1 MKRRFYYADFKKTTA
16 FIFALLSMTTMN
28 GMCTN
33 AGGEKGIFTDET
45 VEFYNYWKE
54 RYVVQDTYLT
64 DEKQYYVWYS
74 DEEYSDNNAG
84 IEVTVS
90 EAHGYGML
98 ISASM
103 AEYDVNAKDIFDGMY
118 RYYRSHLSEIGPNLM
133 AWQQQDNGTAIVN
146 VSGADSATDGDMD
159 IAYSLLIAD
168 SVWGSDEEI
177 DYKQS
182 AIDIIND
189 IMKYEVN
196 KTDWVLQ
203 LGDWAYWSDEG
214 DVNYSAT
221 RASDFMM
228 QYMPVFAEVTGDDR
242 WLNVYDSTY
251 RIINSIVDEY
261 NTGILPDF
269 IVKDSETG
277 KFIPSPPNFLES
289 DYDGYYYY
297 NSCRTPWRIGMD
309 YLINKNSDAKK
320 FSDTITSFISKA
332 TNGDP
337 SEIKAGY
344 KLDGTPIEDYDDLCF
359 TAPFMIAAACGDN
372 TEWHDDVRDTVLS
385 YGEDVYFGDTIKMLC
400 LMIDDGGWI
409 VPENQE
415 ESIIGDVNV
424 DGEFSIADVVSMQ
437 KYILGI
443 ESPDNIKA
451 GDINGDESTD
461 VFDLCIMKKMIIS

>member
-1 MKRRFYYADFKKTTA
+1 MHILKRTTA
-16 FIFALLSMTTMN
+16 FLFALVSMATMN
-28 GMCTN
+28 GMCAV

-54 RYVVQDTYLT
+54 KYIVQDTYVT
-64 DEKQYYVWYS
+64 DENQYYVWYS
-74 DEEYSDNNAG
+74 DEEYSDNNTG

-90 EAHGYGML
+90 EAQGYGML
-98 ISASM
+98 IAASM
-103 AEYDVNAKDIFDGMY
+103 AEYDIYAKDIFDGMY

-133 AWQQQDNGTAIVN
+133 AWQQQDDGTAIVN

-168 SVWGSDEEI
+168 SVWGSDEGI

-189 IMKYEVN
+189 IMEYEVN

-203 LGDWAYWSDEG
+203 LGDWAYYTDES

-221 RASDFMM
+221 RASDFIM
-228 QYMPVFAEVTGDDR
+228 QYMPVFAEVTGDER

-251 RIINSIVDEY
+251 RIIDSIVDEY

-269 IVKDSETG
+269 IVKDNETG

-289 DYDGYYYY
+289 EYDGYYYY

-309 YLINKNSDAKK
+309 YLINKNSLAKK

-344 KLDGTPIEDYDDLCF
+344 KLDGTPVEDYDDLCF
-359 TAPFMIAAACGDN
+359 IAPFMITSAYDDDK
-372 TEWHDDVRDTVLS
+372 TWHDAVRDTVLN

-400 LMIDDGGWI
+400 LMVDDGGWI
-409 VPENQE
+409 VPEYRQE
-415 ESIIGDVNV
+415 GVEGDVNS
-424 DGEFSIADVVSMQ
+424 DGEFSVADVVSMQ
-437 KYILGI
+437 KYILGT
-443 ESPDNIKA
+443 ESLKDLKA
-451 GDINGDESTD
+451 GDVNKDGYADS
-461 VFDLCIMKKMIIS
+461 FDLSLMKKMIISK

>member
-1 MKRRFYYADFKKTTA
+1 MHILKRTTA
-16 FIFALLSMTTMN
+16 FLFALVSMATMN
-28 GMCTN
+28 GMCAV

-54 RYVVQDTYLT
+54 RYVVQDTYVT

-74 DEEYSDNNAG
+74 DEEYSDNNTG

-90 EAHGYGML
+90 EAQGYGML
-98 ISASM
+98 IAASM
-103 AEYDVNAKDIFDGMY
+103 AEYDIYAKDIFDGMY

-168 SVWGSDEEI
+168 SVWGSDEGI

-203 LGDWAYWSDEG
+203 LGDWAYYTDES

-221 RASDFMM
+221 RASDFIM
-228 QYMPVFAEVTGDDR
+228 QYMPVFAEVTGDER

-251 RIINSIVDEY
+251 RIIDSIVDEY

-289 DYDGYYYY
+289 EYDGYYYY

-309 YLINKNSDAKK
+309 YLINKNSSAKK

-344 KLDGTPIEDYDDLCF
+344 TLDGTPVEDYDDLCF
-359 TAPFMIAAACGDN
+359 IAPFMITSAYDDDK
-372 TEWHDDVRDTVLS
+372 TWHDAVRDTVLN

-400 LMIDDGGWI
+400 LMVDDGGWI
-409 VPENQE
+409 VPEYRQE
-415 ESIIGDVNV
+415 SVEGDVNS
-424 DGEFSIADVVSMQ
+424 DGEFSVADVVSMQ
-437 KYILGI
+437 KYILGT
-443 ESPDNIKA
+443 ESLKDLKA
-451 GDINGDESTD
+451 GDVNKDGYADS
-461 VFDLCIMKKMIIS
+461 FDLSLMKKMIISK

>member
-1 MKRRFYYADFKKTTA
+1 MHILKRTTA
-16 FIFALLSMTTMN
+16 FLFALVSMATMN
-28 GMCTN
+28 GMCAV

-54 RYVVQDTYLT
+54 RYVVQDTYVT

-74 DEEYSDNNAG
+74 DEEYSDNNTG

-90 EAHGYGML
+90 EAQGYGML
-98 ISASM
+98 IAASM
-103 AEYDVNAKDIFDGMY
+103 AEYDIYAKDIFDGMY

-168 SVWGSDEEI
+168 SVWGSDEGI

-189 IMKYEVN
+189 IMEYEVN

-203 LGDWAYWSDEG
+203 LGDWAYYTDES

-221 RASDFMM
+221 RASDFIM
-228 QYMPVFAEVTGDDR
+228 QYMPVFAEVTGDER

-251 RIINSIVDEY
+251 RIIDSIVDEY

-289 DYDGYYYY
+289 EYDGYYYY

-309 YLINKNSDAKK
+309 YLINKNSSAKK

-344 KLDGTPIEDYDDLCF
+344 KLDGTPVEDYDDLCF
-359 TAPFMIAAACGDN
+359 IAPFMIAAACGDN
-372 TEWHDDVRDTVLS
+372 TEWHDAVRDIVLN

-400 LMIDDGGWI
+400 LMVDDGGWI
-409 VPENQE
+409 VPEYRQE
-415 ESIIGDVNV
+415 SVEGDVNS
-424 DGEFSIADVVSMQ
+424 DGEFSVADVVSMQ
-437 KYILGI
+437 KYILGT
-443 ESPDNIKA
+443 ESLKDLKA
-451 GDINGDESTD
+451 GDVNKDGYADS
-461 VFDLCIMKKMIIS
+461 FDLSLMKKMIISK

>member
-1 MKRRFYYADFKKTTA
+1 MHILKRTTA
-16 FIFALLSMTTMN
+16 FLFALVSMATMN
-28 GMCTN
+28 GMC
-33 AGGEKGIFTDET
+33 AVADSEKGIFTDET

-54 RYVVQDTYLT
+54 KYIVQDTYVT
-64 DEKQYYVWYS
+64 DENQYYVWYS
-74 DEEYSDNNAG
+74 DEEYSDNNTG

-90 EAHGYGML
+90 EAQGYGML
-98 ISASM
+98 IAASM
-103 AEYDVNAKDIFDGMY
+103 AEYDIYAKDIFDGMY

-168 SVWGSDEEI
+168 SVWGSDEGI

-189 IMKYEVN
+189 IMEYEVN

-203 LGDWAYWSDEG
+203 LGDWAYYTDES

-221 RASDFMM
+221 RASDFIM
-228 QYMPVFAEVTGDDR
+228 QYMPVFAEVTGDER

-251 RIINSIVDEY
+251 RIIDSIVDEY

-289 DYDGYYYY
+289 EYDGYYYY

-309 YLINKNSDAKK
+309 YLINKNSSAKK

-344 KLDGTPIEDYDDLCF
+344 KLDGTPVEDYDDLCF
-359 TAPFMIAAACGDN
+359 IAPFMIAAACGDN
-372 TEWHDDVRDTVLS
+372 TEWHDAVRDIVLN

-400 LMIDDGGWI
+400 LMVDDGGWI
-409 VPENQE
+409 VPEYRQE
-415 ESIIGDVNV
+415 SVEGDVNS
-424 DGEFSIADVVSMQ
+424 DGEFSVADVVSMQ
-437 KYILGI
+437 KYILGT
-443 ESPDNIKA
+443 ESLKDLKA
-451 GDINGDESTD
+451 GDVNKDGYADS
-461 VFDLCIMKKMIIS
+461 FDLSLMKKMIISK

>member
-1 MKRRFYYADFKKTTA
+1 MHILKRTTA
-16 FIFALLSMTTMN
+16 FLFALVSMATMN
-28 GMCTN
+28 GMCAV

-54 RYVVQDTYLT
+54 RYVVQDTYKT

-74 DEEYSDNNAG
+74 DEEYSDNNTG

-98 ISASM
+98 IAASM
-103 AEYDVNAKDIFDGMY
+103 AEYDIYAKDIFDGMY

-168 SVWGSDEEI
+168 SVWGSDEGI

-189 IMKYEVN
+189 IMEYEVN

-203 LGDWAYWSDEG
+203 LGDWAYYTDES

-221 RASDFMM
+221 RASDFIM
-228 QYMPVFAEVTGDDR
+228 QYMPVFAEVTGDER

-251 RIINSIVDEY
+251 SIINSIVDEY

-289 DYDGYYYY
+289 EYDGYYYY

-309 YLINKNSDAKK
+309 YLINKNSSAKK

-344 KLDGTPIEDYDDLCF
+344 KLDGTPVEDYDDLCF
-359 TAPFMIAAACGDN
+359 IAPFMITSAYDEDK
-372 TEWHDDVRDTVLS
+372 TWHDAVRDTVLN

-400 LMIDDGGWI
+400 LMVDDRGWI
-409 VPENQE
+409 VPEYQV
-415 ESIIGDVNV
+415 ESVEGDVNS
-424 DGEFSIADVVSMQ
+424 DGEFSVADVVSMQ
-437 KYILGI
+437 KYILGT
-443 ESPDNIKA
+443 ESLKNLKA
-451 GDINGDESTD
+451 GDVNKDSYTD
-461 VFDLCIMKKMIIS
+461 SFDLSLMKKMIISK

>member
-1 MKRRFYYADFKKTTA
+1 MHILKRTTA
-16 FIFALLSMTTMN
+16 FLFALVSMATMN
-28 GMCTN
+28 GMCAV

-54 RYVVQDTYLT
+54 RYVVQDTYVT

-74 DEEYSDNNAG
+74 DEEYSDNNTG

-90 EAHGYGML
+90 EAQGYGML
-98 ISASM
+98 IAASM
-103 AEYDVNAKDIFDGMY
+103 AEYDIYAKDIFDGMY

-168 SVWGSDEEI
+168 SVWGSDEGI

-203 LGDWAYWSDEG
+203 LGDWAYYTDES

-221 RASDFMM
+221 RASDFIM
-228 QYMPVFAEVTGDDR
+228 QYMPVFAEVTGDER

-251 RIINSIVDEY
+251 RIIDSIVDEY

-289 DYDGYYYY
+289 EYDGYYYY

-309 YLINKNSDAKK
+309 YLINKNSSAKK

-344 KLDGTPIEDYDDLCF
+344 KLDGTPVEDYDDLCF
-359 TAPFMIAAACGDN
+359 IAPFMITSAYDDDK
-372 TEWHDDVRDTVLS
+372 TWHDAVRDTVLN

-400 LMIDDGGWI
+400 LMVDDGGWI
-409 VPENQE
+409 VPEYRQE
-415 ESIIGDVNV
+415 SVEGDVNS
-424 DGEFSIADVVSMQ
+424 DGEFSVADVVSMQ
-437 KYILGI
+437 KYILGT
-443 ESPDNIKA
+443 ESLKDLKA
-451 GDINGDESTD
+451 GDVNKDGYADS
-461 VFDLCIMKKMIIS
+461 FDLSLMKKMIISK

>member
-1 MKRRFYYADFKKTTA
+1 MHILKRTTA
-16 FIFALLSMTTMN
+16 FLFALVSMATMN
-28 GMCTN
+28 GMCAV

-54 RYVVQDTYLT
+54 RYVVQDTYVT
-64 DEKQYYVWYS
+64 DENQYYVWYS
-74 DEEYSDNNAG
+74 DEEYSDNNTG

-90 EAHGYGML
+90 EAQGYGML
-98 ISASM
+98 IAASM
-103 AEYDVNAKDIFDGMY
+103 AEYDIYAKDIFDGMY

-133 AWQQQDNGTAIVN
+133 AWQQQDDGTAIVN

-168 SVWGSDEEI
+168 SVWGSDEGI

-189 IMKYEVN
+189 IMEYEVN

-203 LGDWAYWSDEG
+203 LGDWAYYTDES

-221 RASDFMM
+221 RASDFIM
-228 QYMPVFAEVTGDDR
+228 QYMPVFAEVTGDER

-251 RIINSIVDEY
+251 RIIDSIVDEY

-289 DYDGYYYY
+289 EYDGYYYY

-309 YLINKNSDAKK
+309 YLINKNSSAKK

-344 KLDGTPIEDYDDLCF
+344 KLDGTPVEDYDDLCF
-359 TAPFMIAAACGDN
+359 IAPFMITSAYDDDK
-372 TEWHDDVRDTVLS
+372 TWHDAVRDTVLN

-400 LMIDDGGWI
+400 LMVDDGGWI
-409 VPENQE
+409 VPEYRQE
-415 ESIIGDVNV
+415 SVEGDVNS
-424 DGEFSIADVVSMQ
+424 DGEFSVADVVSMQ
-437 KYILGI
+437 KYILGT
-443 ESPDNIKA
+443 ESLKDLKA
-451 GDINGDESTD
+451 GDVNKDGYADS
-461 VFDLCIMKKMIIS
+461 FDLSLMKKMIISK

>member
-1 MKRRFYYADFKKTTA
+1 MHILKRTTA
-16 FIFALLSMTTMN
+16 FLFALVSMATMN
-28 GMCTN
+28 GMCAV

-54 RYVVQDTYLT
+54 RYVVQDTYVT

-74 DEEYSDNNAG
+74 DEEYSDNNTG

-90 EAHGYGML
+90 EAQGYGML
-98 ISASM
+98 IAASM
-103 AEYDVNAKDIFDGMY
+103 AEYDIYAKDIFDGMY

-168 SVWGSDEEI
+168 SVWGSDEGI

-189 IMKYEVN
+189 IMEYEVN

-203 LGDWAYWSDEG
+203 LGDWAYYTDES

-221 RASDFMM
+221 RASDFIM
-228 QYMPVFAEVTGDDR
+228 QYMPVFAEVTGDER

-251 RIINSIVDEY
+251 RIIDSIVDEY

-289 DYDGYYYY
+289 EYDGYYYY

-309 YLINKNSDAKK
+309 YLINKNSSAKK

-344 KLDGTPIEDYDDLCF
+344 KLDGTPVEDYDDLCF
-359 TAPFMIAAACGDN
+359 IAPFMIAVDCGDN
-372 TEWHDDVRDTVLS
+372 TEWHDAVRDIVLN

-400 LMIDDGGWI
+400 LMVDDGGWI
-409 VPENQE
+409 VPEYRQE
-415 ESIIGDVNV
+415 SVEGDVNS
-424 DGEFSIADVVSMQ
+424 DGEFSVADVVSMQ
-437 KYILGI
+437 KYILGT
-443 ESPDNIKA
+443 ESLKDLKA
-451 GDINGDESTD
+451 GDVNKDGYADS
-461 VFDLCIMKKMIIS
+461 FDLSLMKKMIISK

>member
-1 MKRRFYYADFKKTTA
+1 MHIFKRTTA
-16 FIFALLSMTTMN
+16 FIFALVSMSSMS
-28 GMCTN
+28 GMCSK
-33 AGGEKGIFTDET
+33 ADGDSGIFTDET

-54 RYVVQDTYLT
+54 KYVVQDKYAE
-64 DEKQYYVWYS
+64 DEQYYVWYS
-74 DEEYSDNNAG
+74 DTPYSDDNTG
-84 IEVTVS
+84 VEVTVS

-98 ISASM
+98 ITANMGSS
-103 AEYDVNAKDIFDGMY
+103 EKDIFDGMY

-133 AWQQQDNGTAIVN
+133 AWQQEDNGTAIVN

-159 IAYSLLIAD
+159 IAYALLIAD
-168 SVWGSDEEI
+168 KVWGSDGEI

-189 IMKYEVN
+189 IMEYEVN
-196 KTDWVLQ
+196 KTDWILQ
-203 LGDWAYWSDEG
+203 LGDWAYYTKEG

-221 RASDFMM
+221 RASDFIM
-228 QYMPVFAEVTGDDR
+228 QYMPAFAEATGDDR

-251 RIINSIVDEY
+251 SIINSIVDEY

-309 YLINKNSDAKK
+309 YLINGNTDAKK
-320 FSDTITSFISKA
+320 FADTITAFISKA

-344 KLDGTPIEDYDDLCF
+344 KLNGTPIEDYDDLCF
-359 TAPFMIAAACGDN
+359 IAPFMISAACGDN
-372 TEWHDDVRDTVLS
+372 TEWHDAVRDTVLN
-385 YGEDVYFGDTIKMLC
+385 YGDDVYFGDTIKMLC
-400 LMIDDGGWI
+400 LMVDDGGWI
-409 VPENQE
+409 VPQYQF
-415 ESIIGDVNV
+415 ESVKGDVNL
-424 DGEFSIADVVSMQ
+424 DGEYSIADVVSMQ
-437 KYILGI
+437 KYILGM
-443 ESPDNIKA
+443 ESLEDIKA
-451 GDINGDESTD
+451 GDVNGDGSTD
-461 VFDLCIMKKMIIS
+461 VFDLCLMKNMIISKL

>member
-1 MKRRFYYADFKKTTA
+1 MHILKRTTA
-16 FIFALLSMTTMN
+16 FIFALASMASMN
-28 GMCTN
+28 GMCAA

-54 RYVVQDTYLT
+54 RYVVQDTYVT

-74 DEEYSDNNAG
+74 DEEYSDNNKG

-103 AEYDVNAKDIFDGMY
+103 AEYDVDAKGIFDGMY
-118 RYYRSHLSEIGPNLM
+118 RYYRSHLSGIGPNLM
-133 AWQQQDNGTAIVN
+133 AWQQEDNGTAIVN

-168 SVWGSDEEI
+168 RVWGSDGEI

-189 IMKYEVN
+189 IMEYEVN
-196 KTDWVLQ
+196 KTDWILQ

-221 RASDFMM
+221 RASDFIM
-228 QYMPVFAEVTGDDR
+228 QYMPAFAEVTGDDR

-251 RIINSIVDEY
+251 CIISSIVDEY

-269 IVKDSETG
+269 LVKDSETG
-277 KFIPSPPNFLES
+277 KFIPASPNFLES
-289 DYDGYYYY
+289 EYDGYYYY

-309 YLINKNSDAKK
+309 YLINNNSDAKK

-344 KLDGTPIEDYDDLCF
+344 RLDGTPVEDYDDLCF
-359 TAPFMIAAACGDN
+359 IAPFMIAAACGDN
-372 TEWHDDVRDTVLS
+372 TEWHDAVRDTVLN

-400 LMIDDGGWI
+400 LIVDDGGWWVYPYI
-409 VPENQE
+409 K
-415 ESIIGDVNV
+415 GDVNS
-424 DGEFSIADVVSMQ
+424 DGIFSVADVVSMQ
-437 KYILGI
+437 KYILGT
-443 ESPDNIKA
+443 ESLKNLKA
-451 GDINGDESTD
+451 GDINKDGSAD
-461 VFDLCIMKKMIIS
+461 VFDLCLMKNMIISKL

>member
-1 MKRRFYYADFKKTTA
+1 MHILKRTTA
-16 FIFALLSMTTMN
+16 FLFALVSMATMN
-28 GMCTN
+28 GMCAV

-54 RYVVQDTYLT
+54 RYVVQDTYVT
-64 DEKQYYVWYS
+64 DENQYYVWYS
-74 DEEYSDNNAG
+74 DEEYSDNNTG

-90 EAHGYGML
+90 EAQGYGML
-98 ISASM
+98 IAASM
-103 AEYDVNAKDIFDGMY
+103 AEYDIYAKDIFDGMY

-168 SVWGSDEEI
+168 SVWGSDEGI

-203 LGDWAYWSDEG
+203 LGDWAYYTDES

-221 RASDFMM
+221 RASDFIM
-228 QYMPVFAEVTGDDR
+228 QYMPVFAEVTGDER

-251 RIINSIVDEY
+251 RIIDSIVDEY

-289 DYDGYYYY
+289 EYDGYYYY

-309 YLINKNSDAKK
+309 YLINKNSSAQK

-344 KLDGTPIEDYDDLCF
+344 RLDGTPIEDYDDLCF
-359 TAPFMIAAACGDN
+359 IAPFMIAAACGDN
-372 TEWHDDVRDTVLS
+372 TEWHDAVRDIVLN

-400 LMIDDGGWI
+400 LMVDDGGWI
-409 VPENQE
+409 VPEYRQE
-415 ESIIGDVNV
+415 SVEGDVNS
-424 DGEFSIADVVSMQ
+424 DGEFSVADVVSMQ
-437 KYILGI
+437 KYILGT
-443 ESPDNIKA
+443 ESLKDLKA
-451 GDINGDESTD
+451 GDVNKDGYADS
-461 VFDLCIMKKMIIS
+461 FDLSLMKKMIISK